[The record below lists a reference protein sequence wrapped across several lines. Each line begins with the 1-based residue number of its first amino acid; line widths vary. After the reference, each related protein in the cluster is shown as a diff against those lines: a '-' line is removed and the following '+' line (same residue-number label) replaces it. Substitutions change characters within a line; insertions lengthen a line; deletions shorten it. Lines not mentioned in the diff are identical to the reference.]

1 MLRTNLEFR
10 AFVYFYYFYYFF
22 YFYFKRNIYTIISDV
37 RFSFHSFNNFCVP
50 IDVSSN

>member
-37 RFSFHSFNNFCVP
+37 RFSFNSFNNFCVP
-50 IDVSSN
+50 IDISHN